1 FQVREDFLKKSS
13 RFAQL
18 LLRNIDGDVNGGALE
33 RFDENASLRTGA
45 GAKSDQLDACSE
57 VRRDLG
63 AISIQNVD
71 LSSGN
76 VIFRQLAN
84 FLEQHRAALI
94 VKILAAKCSRIAG
107 KSGDYVCRKVRT
119 GGRQL
124 RNRWYGRSSFGSH
137 YGIIVWRAPD
147 GRCLTDSLRI
157 ACESDAGELPA
168 LFRLKEIAIRAANM
182 STRRRAGTAAQDVLV
197 AHEFAVIFAE
207 RARCGVIAGI
217 RRVGAARPFPYV
229 AEHLVK

>member
-1 FQVREDFLKKSS
+1 M
-13 RFAQL
+13 
-18 LLRNIDGDVNGGALE
+18 LLRNIHRDVNRGAFE

-107 KSGDYVCRKVRT
+107 KSGDYVCQKVRT

-137 YGIIVWRAPD
+137 YGIIVWRAPA

-168 LFRLKEIAIRAANM
+168 LFRLKEIAVGASDMGARRGAGAAAKN
-182 STRRRAGTAAQDVLV
+182 VLV
-197 AHEFAVIFAE
+197 THEFAVVFT
-207 RARCGVIAGI
+207 
-217 RRVGAARPFPYV
+217 
-229 AEHLVK
+229 